1 MELEGHSLQSQ
12 TDGGSK
18 NLLLFAGGIAAL
30 NGFAQANADA
40 ARAADW
46 ETRGVFPRCIPGPP
60 EGMTGA
66 DAMGR
71 EKK

>member
-30 NGFAQANADA
+30 NGFAQANAA
-40 ARAADW
+40 CVTARLFCRFYIFSLQI
-46 ETRGVFPRCIPGPP
+46 T
-60 EGMTGA
+60 
-66 DAMGR
+66 
-71 EKK
+71 